1 MNKQPVIVVQ
11 QPVSVIQDVQA
22 PKPKPQQNLQRIPTQ
37 ENIAPS
43 KSGFKQKPLKLEFNE
58 QRREIE
64 IAGQDVLSEL
74 RVAAT
79 KAFSID
85 AKYYLMLVEGD
96 PVTKDVQDD
105 SLIRL

>member
-1 MNKQPVIVVQ
+1 MVQ
-11 QPVSVIQDVQA
+11 QPVSVKQDVQA
-22 PKPKPQQNLQRIPTQ
+22 PKPQKQQAAQQKT
-37 ENIAPS
+37 
-43 KSGFKQKPLKLEFNE
+43 GFKQKPLKLEYKD

-64 IAGQDVLSEL
+64 IAGQDVLGEL